1 MMKSI
6 IKLPEKWQKA
16 VNTLFSKVLGEN
28 EKKKTNFLAN
38 STFGAVSLKYN
49 EHYFSIRKKL

>member
-28 EKKKTNFLAN
+28 EKKKNQL
-38 STFGAVSLKYN
+38 FGQLNIWGCFFKV
-49 EHYFSIRKKL
+49 

>member
-28 EKKKTNFLAN
+28 EKKKPTFWPTQHLGLFL
-38 STFGAVSLKYN
+38 
-49 EHYFSIRKKL
+49 